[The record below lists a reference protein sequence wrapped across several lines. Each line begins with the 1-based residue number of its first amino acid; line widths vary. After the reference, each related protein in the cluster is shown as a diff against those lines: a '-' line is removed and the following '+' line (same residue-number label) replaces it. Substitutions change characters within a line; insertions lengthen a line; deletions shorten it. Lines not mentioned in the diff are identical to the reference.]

1 MEGEGLWEKLNK
13 TKIKLPITKKQVEGV
28 KHALTKGTRDNWPPQ
43 SRALFAKYGDRK
55 VLPSSF
61 VACRYPISTNE
72 MVKNVA
78 NLLGRKVPHDDLFHL
93 QILFSVEGAP
103 ELAIDK
109 NEDMRLR
116 TAKHKRARPEMEC
129 IPLQYNGGTMTLN
142 EMVDNTMKLMGKEKF
157 FSYSS
162 FLNNCQDFVLNF
174 MKANQLSGD
183 MAWIKQD
190 IADLLPKWAKKLADV
205 GTDFKNIQK
214 LVVEGKG
221 NGVDKNRTSAGDV
234 FPPRDL
240 TKYNFKVLPKP
251 FNTSPNKWDKVLSG
265 LDAKQLKE
273 VKNWAHK
280 FLNSVPEWK
289 IDNDD
294 NRYRAALVL
303 YDRASDYLTY
313 GNKSGGGNRRTQAI
327 NRAKELYEIYM
338 MGEFNTENENMLRR
352 ISSIITDL
360 SSGNRQVKEDA
371 IERLAEIDT
380 YRTKSAN
387 KRDPYDAPSRGDIDG
402 DGISGSGKRQDMMRR
417 AYFRLDAIF
426 SFLSTLP
433 RRDRKRLKLW
443 GLANDISDAIR
454 YGDEEEENRA
464 LTSLTHL
471 EEKIEKLR
479 RARDATD
486 SNSDSDGEAAPR
498 SGRGILDNYKKLNSL
513 MIL

>member
-1 MEGEGLWEKLNK
+1 MEDGSGLWEKLNK

-43 SRALFAKYGDRK
+43 SRTLFAKYGDRK

-103 ELAIDK
+103 ELALDK

-116 TAKHKRARPEMEC
+116 TAKHKRAKPEMEC
-129 IPLQYNGGTMTLN
+129 IPLQYNGPAMTLN

-205 GTDFKNIQK
+205 GTNFKNIQK
-214 LVVEGKG
+214 MLVEGK
-221 NGVDKNRTSAGDV
+221 
-234 FPPRDL
+234 
-240 TKYNFKVLPKP
+240 
-251 FNTSPNKWDKVLSG
+251 
-265 LDAKQLKE
+265 
-273 VKNWAHK
+273 
-280 FLNSVPEWK
+280 
-289 IDNDD
+289 
-294 NRYRAALVL
+294 
-303 YDRASDYLTY
+303 

-327 NRAKELYEIYM
+327 NRANELYDIYIR
-338 MGEFNTENENMLRR
+338 GEFNTENENMLRR
-352 ISSIITDL
+352 ISSIISDL
-360 SSGNRQVKEDA
+360 SSGNRQVKENA

-387 KRDPYDAPSRGDIDG
+387 KRDPYDAPSRGNIDG
-402 DGISGSGKRQDMMRR
+402 DGISGSGKRTDMLYR
-417 AYFRLDAIF
+417 ANLRVDEAFR
-426 SFLSTLP
+426 FLRTLP
-433 RRDRKRLKLW
+433 RSRKRSKLW
-443 GLANDISDAIR
+443 VLANDILNAIL
-454 YGDEEEENRA
+454 YGDVEEENRG
-464 LTSLTHL
+464 LTALTHL
-471 EEKIEKLR
+471 EEKIKKLR
-479 RARDATD
+479 RERDGTD
-486 SNSDSDGEAAPR
+486 SDSDGEAAPR
-498 SGRGILDNYKKLNSL
+498 SGRGILENYSKLNPFSGTGFFDEL
-513 MIL
+513 AKMRTPEGQDRSYCSRSFANVRFTKGGKEKAMTSCMAKRKKERESKTEGNGIPLVALTTMARQFRGHL

>member
-1 MEGEGLWEKLNK
+1 MEGEGLWDRLNK

-43 SRALFAKYGDRK
+43 SRTLFAKYGDRR
-55 VLPSSF
+55 VLPNSF

-78 NLLGRKVPHDDLFHL
+78 NLLGRKIPHDDLFHL

-129 IPLQYNGGTMTLN
+129 IPLQYNGPTMTLN

-214 LVVEGKG
+214 LVMEGKG
-221 NGVDKNRTSAGDV
+221 ISGPSVKKNYLDLISDAEYWLEQEPWSATTNAWLNVLFKARQLVEEDNLEEAWELIKPFEPLWGGIGASASTSSTTGQGISGGVITNETSQRRMMREILLVINVLTRQSYQDE
-234 FPPRDL
+234 FSDLPDRMLNYLLEELMELQQKIELDHNNEISIKSIFDDL
-240 TKYNFKVLPKP
+240 TKLYDSILLTTYPDIEKRLGRIKMAQKNPGLVGPRHTVRRKWPEQLVQVNATIRSPKKIP
-251 FNTSPNKWDKVLSG
+251 ISEKLTEDQKTKYKTLI
-265 LDAKQLKE
+265 
-273 VKNWAHK
+273 K
-280 FLNSVPEWK
+280 FLEPLK
-289 IDNDD
+289 
-294 NRYRAALVL
+294 ALIL
-303 YDRASDYLTY
+303 EY
-313 GNKSGGGNRRTQAI
+313 KP
-327 NRAKELYEIYM
+327 
-338 MGEFNTENENMLRR
+338 
-352 ISSIITDL
+352 
-360 SSGNRQVKEDA
+360 
-371 IERLAEIDT
+371 IERDE
-380 YRTKSAN
+380 
-387 KRDPYDAPSRGDIDG
+387 PGAPSRGDIDG
-402 DGISGSGKRQDMMRR
+402 DGI
-417 AYFRLDAIF
+417 
-426 SFLSTLP
+426 
-433 RRDRKRLKLW
+433 
-443 GLANDISDAIR
+443 
-454 YGDEEEENRA
+454 
-464 LTSLTHL
+464 L
-471 EEKIEKLR
+471 E
-479 RARDATD
+479 
-486 SNSDSDGEAAPR
+486 
-498 SGRGILDNYKKLNSL
+498 NYKKLNSL

>member
-1 MEGEGLWEKLNK
+1 MEGEGLFDRLNK

-129 IPLQYNGGTMTLN
+129 IPLQYNGPTMTLN

-190 IADLLPKWAKKLADV
+190 IADLLPQWAKKLSDV
-205 GTDFKNIQK
+205 GTNFKNIQK
-214 LVVEGKG
+214 LLVEGK
-221 NGVDKNRTSAGDV
+221 SI
-234 FPPRDL
+234 
-240 TKYNFKVLPKP
+240 
-251 FNTSPNKWDKVLSG
+251 SG
-265 LDAKQLKE
+265 A
-273 VKNWAHK
+273 
-280 FLNSVPEWK
+280 
-289 IDNDD
+289 
-294 NRYRAALVL
+294 
-303 YDRASDYLTY
+303 
-313 GNKSGGGNRRTQAI
+313 GNRRTQAI

-338 MGEFNTENENMLRR
+338 MAEFNTENENMLRK
-352 ISSIITDL
+352 ISSIISDL
-360 SSGNRQVKEDA
+360 ASGNRQVKEDA

-387 KRDPYDAPSRGDIDG
+387 KRRDPYDAPSRGDIDG
-402 DGISGSGKRQDMMRR
+402 DGI
-417 AYFRLDAIF
+417 
-426 SFLSTLP
+426 
-433 RRDRKRLKLW
+433 
-443 GLANDISDAIR
+443 
-454 YGDEEEENRA
+454 
-464 LTSLTHL
+464 L
-471 EEKIEKLR
+471 E
-479 RARDATD
+479 
-486 SNSDSDGEAAPR
+486 
-498 SGRGILDNYKKLNSL
+498 NYKKLNSL

>member
-1 MEGEGLWEKLNK
+1 MEDGSGLWEKLNK

-129 IPLQYNGGTMTLN
+129 IPLQYNGPSMTLN
-142 EMVDNTMKLMGKEKF
+142 QMVDNTMNLMGKEKF

-190 IADLLPKWAKKLADV
+190 IADLLPKWAKKLANV
-205 GTDFKNIQK
+205 GTNFKNIQK

-221 NGVDKNRTSAGDV
+221 KSIYGGAQGGYDDDDDDALEKIANRLD
-234 FPPRDL
+234 
-240 TKYNFKVLPKP
+240 
-251 FNTSPNKWDKVLSG
+251 
-265 LDAKQLKE
+265 DAKIIIFSLPRGRKKGKLLVMAQE
-273 VKNWAHK
+273 IW
-280 FLNSVPEWK
+280 NSIRYGDAEQINVGLTALTHLEEK
-289 IDNDD
+289 IEKIRRERDRDSD
-294 NRYRAALVL
+294 SDGEAAP
-303 YDRASDYLTY
+303 R
-313 GNKSGGGNRRTQAI
+313 GRGISGSGNRRTQAI
-327 NRAKELYEIYM
+327 NRAKELYDIYM
-338 MGEFNTENENMLRR
+338 MGEFNIETENMLRR
-352 ISSIITDL
+352 ITSIISDL
-360 SSGNRQVKEDA
+360 ASGNRQVKEDA

-380 YRTKSAN
+380 QVKSAN

-402 DGISGSGKRQDMMRR
+402 DGILDNYRKLNPFSGSGLFEEFEKMRTPEAKDR
-417 AYFRLDAIF
+417 SYCSRSFANVRFPKGGLEKAIDKCMAERKKEREAKTEGNGIPLVALAGIASRFR
-426 SFLSTLP
+426 
-433 RRDRKRLKLW
+433 
-443 GLANDISDAIR
+443 G
-454 YGDEEEENRA
+454 
-464 LTSLTHL
+464 HL
-471 EEKIEKLR
+471 
-479 RARDATD
+479 
-486 SNSDSDGEAAPR
+486 
-498 SGRGILDNYKKLNSL
+498 
-513 MIL
+513 

>member
-1 MEGEGLWEKLNK
+1 MDGSGLWERLNK

-28 KHALTKGTRDNWPPQ
+28 KHAFTKGLRDNWPPQ
-43 SRALFAKYGDRK
+43 SRTLFAKYGDRK

-72 MVKNVA
+72 MVKNIA

-129 IPLQYNGGTMTLN
+129 IPLQYNGPSMTLN

-205 GTDFKNIQK
+205 GTNFKNIQK

-221 NGVDKNRTSAGDV
+221 N
-234 FPPRDL
+234 
-240 TKYNFKVLPKP
+240 
-251 FNTSPNKWDKVLSG
+251 
-265 LDAKQLKE
+265 
-273 VKNWAHK
+273 
-280 FLNSVPEWK
+280 
-289 IDNDD
+289 
-294 NRYRAALVL
+294 
-303 YDRASDYLTY
+303 
-313 GNKSGGGNRRTQAI
+313 KSGGGIRREQAI
-327 NRAKELYEIYM
+327 IRAKELLDIYERA
-338 MGEFNTENENMLRR
+338 EFSTENENMLRR
-352 ISSIITDL
+352 ISSILTDL
-360 SSGNRQVKEDA
+360 FRGNRQVKEDA

-380 YRTKSAN
+380 YRIKSAN
-387 KRDPYDAPSRGDIDG
+387 KIDPYNAPSRGDIDG
-402 DGISGSGKRQDMMRR
+402 DGILENYLKLNPFNEIRGSGLFDELEKMRTPEGQDRSYCSRSFANVRFVSKEGKTKAMNSCMAKRKKER
-417 AYFRLDAIF
+417 
-426 SFLSTLP
+426 
-433 RRDRKRLKLW
+433 
-443 GLANDISDAIR
+443 
-454 YGDEEEENRA
+454 GDKQGN
-464 LTSLTHL
+464 
-471 EEKIEKLR
+471 
-479 RARDATD
+479 
-486 SNSDSDGEAAPR
+486 
-498 SGRGILDNYKKLNSL
+498 GILKNYRKLNSL

>member
-1 MEGEGLWEKLNK
+1 MEGEGLWDRLNK

-43 SRALFAKYGDRK
+43 SRTLFAKYGDRK
-55 VLPSSF
+55 VLPNSF

-129 IPLQYNGGTMTLN
+129 IPLQYNGPTMTLN

-214 LVVEGKG
+214 LVMEGKG
-221 NGVDKNRTSAGDV
+221 ISGPSVKKNYLDLISDAEYWLEQEPWSATTNAWLNV
-234 FPPRDL
+234 L
-240 TKYNFKVLPKP
+240 FKARQLVEEDNLEEAWELIKP
-251 FNTSPNKWDKVLSG
+251 FEPLWGGIGASASTSSTTG
-265 LDAKQLKE
+265 Q
-273 VKNWAHK
+273 
-280 FLNSVPEWK
+280 
-289 IDNDD
+289 
-294 NRYRAALVL
+294 
-303 YDRASDYLTY
+303 
-313 GNKSGGGNRRTQAI
+313 
-327 NRAKELYEIYM
+327 
-338 MGEFNTENENMLRR
+338 
-352 ISSIITDL
+352 
-360 SSGNRQVKEDA
+360 
-371 IERLAEIDT
+371 
-380 YRTKSAN
+380 
-387 KRDPYDAPSRGDIDG
+387 
-402 DGISGSGKRQDMMRR
+402 GISGGAQGGYDEDDPGALLKIRNRID
-417 AYFRLDAIF
+417 DAIHII
-426 SFLSTLP
+426 STLP
-433 RRDRKRLKLW
+433 RGRKKGKLLVMAQEIW
-443 GLANDISDAIR
+443 NSIR
-454 YGDEEEENRA
+454 YGDDEQINVG
-464 LTSLTHL
+464 LTALTHL
-471 EEKIEKLR
+471 EEKVEKIR
-479 RARDATD
+479 RQRDRTD
-486 SNSDSDGEAAPR
+486 SDSDGEAAPR
-498 SGRGILDNYKKLNSL
+498 GSGILENYSKLNSL

>member
-1 MEGEGLWEKLNK
+1 MEDGSGLWEKLNK

-43 SRALFAKYGDRK
+43 SRTLFAKYGDRK

-103 ELAIDK
+103 ELALDK

-129 IPLQYNGGTMTLN
+129 IPLQYNGPTMTLN

-190 IADLLPKWAKKLADV
+190 IADLLPKWAKKIADI

-313 GNKSGGGNRRTQAI
+313 GNKSGGAYMDGPSVEKNYYDLISDAETMLEREPYTATNNGLLNALWKARQLVDEGNLEEAWKYIQIFEPLWGGIGASAST
-327 NRAKELYEIYM
+327 
-338 MGEFNTENENMLRR
+338 
-352 ISSIITDL
+352 SSTT
-360 SSGNRQVKEDA
+360 GQ
-371 IERLAEIDT
+371 
-380 YRTKSAN
+380 
-387 KRDPYDAPSRGDIDG
+387 
-402 DGISGSGKRQDMMRR
+402 GISGSGKRQDMMRR
-417 AYFRLDAIF
+417 AYFRLDAVF

-433 RRDRKRLKLW
+433 RDRKRFKLW

-464 LTSLTHL
+464 LTALTQL
-471 EEKIEKLR
+471 EEKIKKLR
-479 RARDATD
+479 RERDGTD
-486 SNSDSDGEAAPR
+486 SDSDGEAAPR
-498 SGRGILDNYKKLNSL
+498 SGRGILENYSKLNSL